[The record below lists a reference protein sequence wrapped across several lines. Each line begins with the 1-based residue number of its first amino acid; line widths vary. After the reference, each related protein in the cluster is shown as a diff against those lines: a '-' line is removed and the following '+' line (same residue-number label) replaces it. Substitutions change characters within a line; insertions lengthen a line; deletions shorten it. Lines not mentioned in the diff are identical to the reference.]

1 MPASWLLLVLILG
14 FYVAGA
20 TSSTAPLVRQAQQAE
35 QQGRM
40 PEAANFYQQAL
51 AADPHSFDAL
61 TGFAMLLGQAGQHT
75 KTVKLF
81 KKAAKLVCK
90 PPNQDITACVGIKMN
105 MVSVPQGHKRLNR
118 II

>member
-1 MPASWLLLVLILG
+1 MSASWLLLILS

-20 TSSTAPLVRQAQQAE
+20 ASSAAPFVRQAQQAE

-51 AADPHSFDAL
+51 AADPESFDAL
-61 TGFAMLLGQAGQHT
+61 TGLAMLLGQAGQHT

-90 PPNQDITACVGIKMN
+90 PPKQDITACVGIKMN
-105 MVSVPQGHKRLNR
+105 MVSQDETH
-118 II
+118 